1 MRIWERFKNKI
12 SFGTRSGLLVLN
24 VIASFTLKGWAALIV
39 FIMTPLTLECLGEYK
54 NGVWLTV
61 SSLLLWIDQM
71 DIGLGNGL
79 RNKLAIYIAQGNK
92 IGARKIVS
100 STLAMLICIMVPV
113 LVALSVLIWYGDIY
127 TFLNVNPQIIPELRI
142 TLLSAVI
149 LVCMTFVLK
158 FIGNVYMGMQLPAA
172 NILITTL
179 GSTLGLLGTWLLYIS
194 DHATF
199 LYIVVLNTAAP
210 LFVYL
215 LAYPYTFY
223 IKFKELRPAWS
234 HVNLRTAA
242 ELGNV
247 GLKFF
252 WLQVAAIIQFMSA
265 NLLISNFFTPAMVTP
280 YQIAF
285 RYMNIVVILFNVVSM
300 PFWNATT
307 DAFERND
314 IQWIRKA
321 SCAMNKATFIIAL
334 CIVVMIIISPWV
346 YKVWIGENCHVPIG
360 ITVMMGIYIFL
371 LVISMRY
378 SCFLNGVGALRL
390 QMYMT
395 VMAVVFIP
403 LAWLVSSA
411 THNIVYFMAVMC
423 FCNIPGIV
431 TNIIQFNKILNKTAQ
446 GIWRI

>member
-1 MRIWERFKNKI
+1 
-12 SFGTRSGLLVLN
+12 
-24 VIASFTLKGWAALIV
+24 
-39 FIMTPLTLECLGEYK
+39 
-54 NGVWLTV
+54 
-61 SSLLLWIDQM
+61 
-71 DIGLGNGL
+71 
-79 RNKLAIYIAQGNK
+79 
-92 IGARKIVS
+92 
-100 STLAMLICIMVPV
+100 
-113 LVALSVLIWYGDIY
+113 
-127 TFLNVNPQIIPELRI
+127 
-142 TLLSAVI
+142 
-149 LVCMTFVLK
+149 
-158 FIGNVYMGMQLPAA
+158 
-172 NILITTL
+172 
-179 GSTLGLLGTWLLYIS
+179 
-194 DHATF
+194 
-199 LYIVVLNTAAP
+199 
-210 LFVYL
+210 
-215 LAYPYTFY
+215 
-223 IKFKELRPAWS
+223 
-234 HVNLRTAA
+234 
-242 ELGNV
+242 
-247 GLKFF
+247 
-252 WLQVAAIIQFMSA
+252 
-265 NLLISNFFTPAMVTP
+265 MVTP

-285 RYMNIVVILFNVVSM
+285 RYMNIVVIMFNVVSM

-321 SCAMNKATFIIAL
+321 SRAMNKATFIIAL